1 MNMTHPQPDACCHT
15 YARIQA
21 HCALRMSTRIGQQLR
36 KVAGAKGDITALTP
50 AALQTQFS
58 GADYDEALRL
68 LALAQHIKLKYA
80 RNQEQAF
87 FD

>member
-1 MNMTHPQPDACCHT
+1 MIMNRPQPDACRHT

-36 KVAGAKGDITALTP
+36 KVAGAKGDITSMTP
-50 AALQTQFS
+50 AALQTQFT

-68 LALAQHIKLKYA
+68 LQLAQYIKVKYSHSKK
-80 RNQEQAF
+80 QTIY
-87 FD
+87 D

>member
-1 MNMTHPQPDACCHT
+1 MNHPQPDACRHA

-36 KVAGAKGDITALTP
+36 KVAGDKGDITSLTP
-50 AALQTQFS
+50 AALQTQFT

-68 LALAQHIKLKYA
+68 LALAQYIKVKYSHSKK
-80 RNQEQAF
+80 QTIY
-87 FD
+87 D

>member
-1 MNMTHPQPDACCHT
+1 MNRPQPDACCHT

-36 KVAGAKGDITALTP
+36 KVAGAKGDITSLTP

-58 GADYDEALRL
+58 GPDYDEALRL
-68 LALAQHIKLKYA
+68 LHLAQYIKVKYSHSKK
-80 RNQEQAF
+80 QTIY
-87 FD
+87 D